1 MPSFADVAI
10 AMNKETLSLEIEK
23 VEKDL
28 NVAKYD
34 QEVALY
40 KLVDHLM
47 STREVNDL
55 PPEVQ
60 RLLIDVT
67 LRRDKINKLSTFKSN
82 LQADMDLTP

>member
-1 MPSFADVAI
+1 MEHSSDWHLL
-10 AMNKETLSLEIEK
+10 NKEIDK
-23 VEKDL
+23 AEKDL

-34 QEVALY
+34 QEIALY

-47 STREVNDL
+47 STREVNDQ

-67 LRRDKINKLSTFKSN
+67 LRRHEINQLSTFKAN

>member
-1 MPSFADVAI
+1 MSKKDKLA
-10 AMNKETLSLEIEK
+10 LEIDK

-28 NVAKYD
+28 NIAKHN

-40 KLVDHLM
+40 KLVDHLT

-67 LRRDKINKLSTFKSN
+67 LRRHELDKLSSFKAN
-82 LQADMDLTP
+82 LQVDMDLTS

>member
-1 MPSFADVAI
+1 MSKKDDLAV
-10 AMNKETLSLEIEK
+10 EIHK
-23 VEKDL
+23 AEKDL
-28 NVAKYD
+28 DVAVYE

-55 PPEVQ
+55 PPDIQ

-67 LRRDKINKLSTFKSN
+67 MRRHEINNLATFKSN
-82 LQADMDLTP
+82 LQVDMDLTA

>member
-1 MPSFADVAI
+1 MSKKALA
-10 AMNKETLSLEIEK
+10 LEIDR

-28 NVAKYD
+28 NVAAYD

-47 STREVNDL
+47 STREVNNL

-67 LRRDKINKLSTFKSN
+67 LRRDKINQLSTFKAN
-82 LQADMDLTP
+82 LQVDMDLTS

>member
-1 MPSFADVAI
+1 MSKKDDLA
-10 AMNKETLSLEIEK
+10 LEIDK
-23 VEKDL
+23 IEKDL
-28 NVAKYD
+28 KVAAYE

-60 RLLIDVT
+60 RSLIDVT
-67 LRRDKINKLSTFKSN
+67 LRRDKIDKLSTLKSH
-82 LQADMDLTP
+82 LQVDMDLTA

>member
-1 MPSFADVAI
+1 MSKKDRLAV
-10 AMNKETLSLEIEK
+10 EIHK

-28 NVAKYD
+28 EVVVYE

-55 PPEVQ
+55 PPDIQ

-67 LRRDKINKLSTFKSN
+67 LRRHEINKLSTFKAN
-82 LQADMDLTP
+82 LQVDMDLTA